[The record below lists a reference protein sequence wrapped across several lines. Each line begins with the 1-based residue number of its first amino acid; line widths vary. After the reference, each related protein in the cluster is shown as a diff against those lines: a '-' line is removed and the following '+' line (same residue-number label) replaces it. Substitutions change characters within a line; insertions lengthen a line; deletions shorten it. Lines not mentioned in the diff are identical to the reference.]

1 MATASVPSCRW
12 VHRPITSPMMA
23 PPKRELDNQGNAER
37 GVVIAGHPNAV
48 LLFGSTWAEERF
60 QCTCPLV

>member
-1 MATASVPSCRW
+1 MGTPSNHQPDDGATEE
-12 VHRPITSPMMA
+12 
-23 PPKRELDNQGNAER
+23 RELDNQGNAER